1 MFFIFAYLP
10 FIGFVVFY
18 FIYSICIYINVNIV
32 TVIVISIENNA
43 QTIKNTHLILLL
55 LGALSTYIS
64 TIFVVG
70 YICCGC
76 FCFYIHVYLF
86 CSMCLYVCVIGLRF
100 YLFLWNGCC
109 FMTEDLFALLFEG
122 RKVKVVVC
130 GCWVSLN
137 HNEVFDLKFTKFYI
151 QKSIVSLKVQWFRVR
166 FVWWLSLL
174 NFFVSV
180 CECVC
185 VCGHP
190 LFTIFTDINI

>member
-1 MFFIFAYLP
+1 
-10 FIGFVVFY
+10 
-18 FIYSICIYINVNIV
+18 
-32 TVIVISIENNA
+32 
-43 QTIKNTHLILLL
+43 
-55 LGALSTYIS
+55 
-64 TIFVVG
+64 
-70 YICCGC
+70 
-76 FCFYIHVYLF
+76 
-86 CSMCLYVCVIGLRF
+86 MCLYVCVIGLRF

-137 HNEVFDLKFTKFYI
+137 HNEVFDLKFAKFYI

-185 VCGHP
+185 VVILSLQYLQILIFKFLKTCLKVFYCWFLKVYVFCYRSWFFSLCVWE
-190 LFTIFTDINI
+190 LFGIPNSGISLELEKWKMQKSLKAFDSCKNYIN